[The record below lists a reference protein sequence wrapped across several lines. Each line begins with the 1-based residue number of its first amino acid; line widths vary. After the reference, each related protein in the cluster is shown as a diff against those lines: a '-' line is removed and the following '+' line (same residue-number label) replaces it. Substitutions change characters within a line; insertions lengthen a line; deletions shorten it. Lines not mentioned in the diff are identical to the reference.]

1 MQKKRTRSASL
12 RIHHRGNAIS
22 RGFDH
27 RNKRTPLRNWAA
39 INRHC
44 SVYLTNARRRGLLA
58 PPLGD

>member
-1 MQKKRTRSASL
+1 MQMKKTRSASL
-12 RIHHRGNAIS
+12 RATHRGDALN

-27 RNKRTPLRNWAA
+27 RIKRSPLRSWAA

-44 SVYLTNARRRGLLA
+44 LLYLTNARRRGLLA